1 MHEKEISKIIPTKAK
16 EIFDVT
22 GAGDTFI
29 AVLAFAIAIGKTILE
44 SCELS
49 NYASSVVVGK
59 HGCVAIN
66 YEEIESMI

>member
-1 MHEKEISKIIPTKAK
+1 M
-16 EIFDVT
+16 T

-29 AVLAFAIAIGKTILE
+29 AVLAYAIANGKTIVE

-59 HGCVAIN
+59 YGCVAIEYN
-66 YEEIESMI
+66 EIESML